1 MANVFFPELSVR
13 KITEKIDHYKI
24 QTLQFNESVWSGV
37 SGCNT
42 SLEISF
48 MEEIVLVALGWG
60 LLDPLAFFS
69 LM

>member
-1 MANVFFPELSVR
+1 MANIFFPELSVR

-24 QTLQFNESVWSGV
+24 QTIQFNESVWSGV

-42 SLEISF
+42 PLEISF
-48 MEEIVLVALGWG
+48 IEEIVLVALGWG
-60 LLDPLAFFS
+60 LLDPLAFF